1 MSKSK
6 LMNNAARSRFELLID
21 GRVATY
27 IDYMD
32 HGYALELT
40 HTVTEPEFRGR
51 GLAGEL
57 ADFALTWIEAEEKR
71 VIPTCAFI
79 AERMAKKP
87 EFAHL
92 AARSPHP

>member
-6 LMNNAARSRFELLID
+6 LMNNEAGSRFELLID

-27 IDYMD
+27 IDYVD

-40 HTVTEPEFRGR
+40 HTVTEPDFRGR

-57 ADFALTWIEAEEKR
+57 VDFALTRIEAEEKR
-71 VIPTCAFI
+71 VIPTCSFV
-79 AERMAKKP
+79 AERVTKKP
-87 EFAHL
+87 EFTHL
-92 AARSPHP
+92 VARFPHP